1 MIYAVHNQNTMMNN
15 YSNNE
20 LKDQLINKD
29 NFAGLS
35 SQEAADLLGKFG
47 LNEIKEVK
55 SSPWINLLKKFWGPV
70 PWMLE
75 LTIFLQ
81 ILLGKTIQAAIIA
94 ALLILNAV
102 LGYIQEG
109 KAQNALALLKNQLT
123 VMARVSRDS
132 KWKLLQANQLVPGDL
147 VYLRMGDIIPADL
160 ILLDG
165 QISVDQSSLTGESL
179 PIEATVN
186 TNIYAGTVIKQGEGT
201 ARVVAT
207 GAQTKFGKTASL
219 MQFSKTNSHM
229 NELVFTIVRYL
240 VIADLLLA
248 VLVAVFAFVYRTP
261 WSEIL
266 PYILILLIAS
276 VPIALPA
283 VFTLALA
290 VGSTDLAKE
299 GVLVTRLPAI
309 EEAAAMNVLASDK
322 TGTLTENKLALKELI
337 PYPPYSKTDLL
348 RQAALVSSE
357 ATQDAIDIAIFE
369 AFHKEGLE
377 LNYRV
382 DKFIPFNPATK
393 RSEAQISLD
402 NGSKQ
407 FIFKGA
413 GTILT
418 DLNVVADVKEDL
430 NFLGSKGYRIIYVV
444 SGPAK
449 GKYKLVGLLGLQ
461 DPPRSDSKRLIQ
473 NLGDLGVRVI
483 MVTGDDKLT
492 AQAVA
497 AELGLSG
504 KSTSSDELKGIIQPD
519 TLESNI
525 YAGVFPEDKFRLVQ
539 ALQREGNVVGMT
551 GDGVNDAPALKQ
563 AEVGIAVS
571 NATDVAKSAASL
583 VLTTPGLSTVLK
595 AIMTSRKIFQRM
607 LTYILN
613 KIIKTFQIALF
624 LSLGYILTKQFII
637 TPLLVILLLFT
648 NDFVTMSISTDHV
661 HYSHKPDHWDIRT
674 IVIVALCLAVPI
686 LALSFGLYAASVHL
700 FGHSL
705 DQTQTMM
712 FVMLVFTGQSVVYTV
727 RERHHFWSSMPNKWM
742 LIGTTAD
749 IIVVVLLAVKGI
761 LMTPISFSA
770 VLFVF
775 GTVLIF
781 LPVLDFLK
789 LKVFHLGHL
798 D

>member
-1 MIYAVHNQNTMMNN
+1 MINTP
-15 YSNNE
+15 NNE
-20 LKDQLINKD
+20 LKDRLINKD
-29 NFAGLS
+29 SYLGLS
-35 SQEAADLLGKFG
+35 SQEATDLLEKFG
-47 LNEIKEVK
+47 LNEIKEEK
-55 SSPWINLLKKFWGPV
+55 NSSWLNLLKKFWGPV

-75 LTIFLQ
+75 VTISLQ
-81 ILLGKTIQAAIIA
+81 VLLGKTMQAAIIA

-109 KAQNALALLKNQLT
+109 KAQNALALLRNQLT
-123 VMARVSRDS
+123 VMARVLRDS
-132 KWKLLQANQLVPGDL
+132 NWKLLQANQLVPGDV

-160 ILLDG
+160 VLLDG
-165 QISVDQSSLTGESL
+165 QISVDQSTLTGESL
-179 PIEATVN
+179 PVEAIAN
-186 TNIYAGTVIKQGEGT
+186 TQIFAGTVIKQGEGT

-219 MQFSKTNSHM
+219 LQFSKTNSHM

-248 VLVAVFAFVYRTP
+248 VVVAIFAFVYHAP
-261 WSEIL
+261 WTEIL

-290 VGSTDLAKE
+290 IGSTELAKE

-322 TGTLTENKLALKELI
+322 TGTLTENKLSLKELV

-348 RQAALVSSE
+348 YQAALASSE
-357 ATQDAIDIAIFE
+357 ATQDAIDTALFE

-377 LNYRV
+377 LNSTV
-382 DKFIPFNPATK
+382 NKFIPFDPATK
-393 RSEAQISLD
+393 RSEAHISLD
-402 NGSKQ
+402 DGSERSV
-407 FIFKGA
+407 FKGA

-418 DLNVVADVKEDL
+418 DLNVVADVKNDL
-430 NFLGSKGYRIIYVV
+430 SMLASKGYRIIYVV
-444 SGPAK
+444 SGPGE
-449 GKYKLVGLLGLQ
+449 GKYELVGLIGFQ
-461 DPPRSDSKRLIQ
+461 DPPRSDSKQLIQ
-473 NLGDLGVRVI
+473 NLSDLGVRVI

-492 AQAVA
+492 AQSVA
-497 AELGLSG
+497 AELGIPG
-504 KSTSSDELKGIIQPD
+504 VSTSSDELKGTIQPH
-519 TLESNI
+519 TLESSI
-525 YAGVFPEDKFRLVQ
+525 FAGVFPEDKFRLVQ

-571 NATDVAKSAASL
+571 NASDVAKSAASL
-583 VLTTPGLSTVLK
+583 VLTTPGLSNVLK
-595 AIMTSRKIFQRM
+595 AIQTSRKIFQRM

-661 HYSHKPDHWDIRT
+661 QYSHKPDHWDIRT
-674 IVIVALCLAVPI
+674 IVIVALCLAIPI

-705 DQTQTMM
+705 EQTQTMM
-712 FVMLVFTGQSVVYTV
+712 FIMLVFTGQAVVYTV
-727 RERHHFWSSMPNKWM
+727 RERHHFWSSFPNKWM
-742 LIGTTAD
+742 LIGTFFD
-749 IIVVVLLAVKGI
+749 LIVVILLAIKGI
-761 LMTPISFSA
+761 LMTPIDFKA

-775 GTVLIF
+775 GAVLVF
-781 LPVLDFLK
+781 LPLLDFLK

-798 D
+798 V

>member
-1 MIYAVHNQNTMMNN
+1 MINTP
-15 YSNNE
+15 NNE
-20 LKDQLINKD
+20 LKDRLINKD
-29 NFAGLS
+29 SYLGLS
-35 SQEAADLLGKFG
+35 SQEATDLLEKFG
-47 LNEIKEVK
+47 LNEIKEEK
-55 SSPWINLLKKFWGPV
+55 NSSWLNLLKKFWGPV

-75 LTIFLQ
+75 VTIFLQ
-81 ILLGKTIQAAIIA
+81 VLLGKTMQAAIIA

-109 KAQNALALLKNQLT
+109 KAQNALALLRNQLT
-123 VMARVSRDS
+123 VMARVLRDS
-132 KWKLLQANQLVPGDL
+132 NWKLLQANQLVPGDV

-160 ILLDG
+160 VLLDG
-165 QISVDQSSLTGESL
+165 QISVDQSTLTGESL
-179 PIEATVN
+179 PVEAIAN
-186 TNIYAGTVIKQGEGT
+186 TQIFAGTVIKQGEGT

-219 MQFSKTNSHM
+219 LQFSKTNSHM

-248 VLVAVFAFVYRTP
+248 VVVAIFAFVYHAP
-261 WSEIL
+261 WTEIL

-290 VGSTDLAKE
+290 IGSTELAKE

-322 TGTLTENKLALKELI
+322 TGTLTENKLSLKELV

-348 RQAALVSSE
+348 YQAALASSE
-357 ATQDAIDIAIFE
+357 ATQDAIDTAIFE

-377 LNYRV
+377 LNSTV
-382 DKFIPFNPATK
+382 NKFIPFDPATK
-393 RSEAQISLD
+393 RSEAHISLD
-402 NGSKQ
+402 DGSERSV
-407 FIFKGA
+407 FKGA

-418 DLNVVADVKEDL
+418 DLNVVADVKNDL
-430 NFLGSKGYRIIYVV
+430 SMLASKGYRIIYVV
-444 SGPAK
+444 SGPGE
-449 GKYKLVGLLGLQ
+449 GKYELVGLIGFQ
-461 DPPRSDSKRLIQ
+461 DPPRSDSKQLIQ
-473 NLGDLGVRVI
+473 NLSDLGVRVI

-492 AQAVA
+492 AQSVA
-497 AELGLSG
+497 AELGIPG
-504 KSTSSDELKGIIQPD
+504 VSTSSDELKGTIQPH
-519 TLESNI
+519 TLESSI
-525 YAGVFPEDKFRLVQ
+525 FAGVFPEDKFRLVQ

-571 NATDVAKSAASL
+571 NASDVAKSAASL
-583 VLTTPGLSTVLK
+583 VLTTPGLSNVLK
-595 AIMTSRKIFQRM
+595 AIQTSRKIFQRM

-661 HYSHKPDHWDIRT
+661 QYSHKPDHWDIRT
-674 IVIVALCLAVPI
+674 IVIVALCLAIPI

-705 DQTQTMM
+705 EQTQTMM
-712 FVMLVFTGQSVVYTV
+712 FIMLVFTGQAVVYTV
-727 RERHHFWSSMPNKWM
+727 RERHHFWSSFPNKWM
-742 LIGTTAD
+742 LIGTFFD
-749 IIVVVLLAVKGI
+749 LIVVILLAIKGI
-761 LMTPISFSA
+761 LMTPIDFKA

-775 GTVLIF
+775 GAVLVF
-781 LPVLDFLK
+781 LPLLDFLK

-798 D
+798 V

>member
-1 MIYAVHNQNTMMNN
+1 MINTP
-15 YSNNE
+15 NNE
-20 LKDQLINKD
+20 LKDRLVNKGSYL
-29 NFAGLS
+29 GLS
-35 SQEAADLLGKFG
+35 SQEATDLLEKFG
-47 LNEIKEVK
+47 LNEIKEEK
-55 SSPWINLLKKFWGPV
+55 NSSWLNFLKKFWGPV

-75 LTIFLQ
+75 VTIFLQ
-81 ILLGKTIQAAIIA
+81 VLLGKTMQAAIIA

-102 LGYIQEG
+102 LGYVQEG
-109 KAQNALALLKNQLT
+109 KAQNALALLRNQLT
-123 VMARVSRDS
+123 VMARVLRDS
-132 KWKLLQANQLVPGDL
+132 NWKLLQANQLVPGDV

-160 ILLDG
+160 VLLDG
-165 QISVDQSSLTGESL
+165 QISVDQSTLTGESL
-179 PIEATVN
+179 PVEAIAN
-186 TNIYAGTVIKQGEGT
+186 TQIFAGTVIKQGEGT

-219 MQFSKTNSHM
+219 LQFSKTNSHM

-248 VLVAVFAFVYRTP
+248 VVVAIFAFVYHAP
-261 WSEIL
+261 WTEIL

-290 VGSTDLAKE
+290 IGSTELAKE

-322 TGTLTENKLALKELI
+322 TGTLTENKLSLQELV

-348 RQAALVSSE
+348 HQAALASSE
-357 ATQDAIDIAIFE
+357 ATQDAIDTAIFE
-369 AFHKEGLE
+369 AFHEEGLKP
-377 LNYRV
+377 NCTV
-382 DKFIPFNPATK
+382 NKFIPFDPATK

-402 NGSKQ
+402 DGSKRSV
-407 FIFKGA
+407 FKGA

-418 DLNVVADVKEDL
+418 DLNVVADVKKDL
-430 NFLGSKGYRIIYVV
+430 SMLASKGYRIIYVV
-444 SGPAK
+444 SGPGK
-449 GKYKLVGLLGLQ
+449 GKYELVGLLGFQ
-461 DPPRSDSKRLIQ
+461 DPPRLDSKQLIQ
-473 NLGDLGVRVI
+473 NLSDLGVRVI

-492 AQAVA
+492 AQSVA
-497 AELGLSG
+497 AELGIPG
-504 KSTSSDELKGIIQPD
+504 VSTSSDELKGTIQPH
-519 TLESNI
+519 TLESSI
-525 YAGVFPEDKFRLVQ
+525 FAGVFPEDKFRLVQ

-583 VLTTPGLSTVLK
+583 VLTTPGLSNVLK
-595 AIMTSRKIFQRM
+595 AIKTSRKIFQRM

-661 HYSHKPDHWDIRT
+661 QYSQKPDHWDIRT
-674 IVIVALCLAVPI
+674 IVIVALCLAIPI

-705 DQTQTMM
+705 EQTQTMM
-712 FVMLVFTGQSVVYTV
+712 FIVLVFTGQAVVYTV
-727 RERHHFWSSMPNKWM
+727 RERHHFWSSLPSKWM
-742 LIGTTAD
+742 LIGTFFD
-749 IIVVVLLAVKGI
+749 LFVVVLLAIKGI
-761 LMTPISFSA
+761 LMTPIDFKA
-770 VLFVF
+770 ILFVF
-775 GTVLIF
+775 GTVLVF
-781 LPVLDFLK
+781 LPILDFLK

-798 D
+798 V

>member
-1 MIYAVHNQNTMMNN
+1 MINTP
-15 YSNNE
+15 NNE
-20 LKDQLINKD
+20 LKDRLINKD
-29 NFAGLS
+29 SYLGLS
-35 SQEAADLLGKFG
+35 SQEATDLLEKFG
-47 LNEIKEVK
+47 LNEIKEEK
-55 SSPWINLLKKFWGPV
+55 NSSWLNLLKKFWGPV

-75 LTIFLQ
+75 VTIFLQ
-81 ILLGKTIQAAIIA
+81 VLLGKTMQAAIIA

-109 KAQNALALLKNQLT
+109 KAQNALALLRNQLT
-123 VMARVSRDS
+123 VMARVLRDS
-132 KWKLLQANQLVPGDL
+132 NWKLLQANQLVPGDV

-160 ILLDG
+160 VLLDG
-165 QISVDQSSLTGESL
+165 QISVDQSTLTGESL
-179 PIEATVN
+179 PVEAIAN
-186 TNIYAGTVIKQGEGT
+186 TQIFAGTVIKQGEGT

-219 MQFSKTNSHM
+219 LQFSKTNSHM

-248 VLVAVFAFVYRTP
+248 VVVAIFAFVYHAP
-261 WSEIL
+261 WTEIL

-290 VGSTDLAKE
+290 IGSTELAKE

-322 TGTLTENKLALKELI
+322 TGTLTENKLSLKELV

-348 RQAALVSSE
+348 YQAALASSE
-357 ATQDAIDIAIFE
+357 ATQDAIDTAIFE

-377 LNYRV
+377 LNSTV
-382 DKFIPFNPATK
+382 NKFIPFDPATK
-393 RSEAQISLD
+393 RSEAHISLND
-402 NGSKQ
+402 GSERSV
-407 FIFKGA
+407 FKGA

-418 DLNVVADVKEDL
+418 DLNVVADVKNDL
-430 NFLGSKGYRIIYVV
+430 SMLASKGYRIIYVV
-444 SGPAK
+444 SGPGE
-449 GKYKLVGLLGLQ
+449 GKYELVGLIGFQ
-461 DPPRSDSKRLIQ
+461 DPPRSDSKQLIQ
-473 NLGDLGVRVI
+473 NLSDLGVRVI

-492 AQAVA
+492 AQSVA
-497 AELGLSG
+497 AELGIPG
-504 KSTSSDELKGIIQPD
+504 VSTSSDELKGTIQPH
-519 TLESNI
+519 TLESSI
-525 YAGVFPEDKFRLVQ
+525 FAGVFPEDKFRLVQ

-571 NATDVAKSAASL
+571 NASDVAKSAASL
-583 VLTTPGLSTVLK
+583 VLTTPGLSNVLK
-595 AIMTSRKIFQRM
+595 AIQTSRKIFQRM

-661 HYSHKPDHWDIRT
+661 QYSHKPDHWDIRT
-674 IVIVALCLAVPI
+674 IVIVALCLAIPI

-705 DQTQTMM
+705 EQTQTMM
-712 FVMLVFTGQSVVYTV
+712 FIMLVFTGQAVVYTV
-727 RERHHFWSSMPNKWM
+727 RERHHFWSSFPNKWM
-742 LIGTTAD
+742 LIGTFFD
-749 IIVVVLLAVKGI
+749 LIVVILLAIKGI
-761 LMTPISFSA
+761 LMTPIDFKA

-775 GTVLIF
+775 GAVLVF
-781 LPVLDFLK
+781 LPLLDFLK

-798 D
+798 V

>member
-1 MIYAVHNQNTMMNN
+1 MINTP
-15 YSNNE
+15 NNE
-20 LKDQLINKD
+20 LKDRLINKD
-29 NFAGLS
+29 RYAGLS
-35 SQEAADLLGKFG
+35 SQEATDLLEKFG
-47 LNEIKEVK
+47 LNEIKEEK
-55 SSPWINLLKKFWGPV
+55 NSSWLNLLKKFWGPV

-75 LTIFLQ
+75 VTISLQ
-81 ILLGKTIQAAIIA
+81 VLLGKTMQAAIIA

-109 KAQNALALLKNQLT
+109 KAQNALALLRNQLT
-123 VMARVSRDS
+123 VMARVLRDS
-132 KWKLLQANQLVPGDL
+132 NWKLLQANQLVPGDV

-160 ILLDG
+160 VLLDG
-165 QISVDQSSLTGESL
+165 QISVDQSTLTGESL
-179 PIEATVN
+179 PVEAIAN
-186 TNIYAGTVIKQGEGT
+186 TQIFAGTVIKQGEGT

-219 MQFSKTNSHM
+219 LQFSKTNSHM

-248 VLVAVFAFVYRTP
+248 VVVAIFAFVYHAP
-261 WSEIL
+261 WTEIL

-290 VGSTDLAKE
+290 IGSTELAKE

-322 TGTLTENKLALKELI
+322 TGTLTENKLSLKELV

-348 RQAALVSSE
+348 YQAALASSE
-357 ATQDAIDIAIFE
+357 ATQDAIDTALFE

-377 LNYRV
+377 LNSTV
-382 DKFIPFNPATK
+382 NKFIPFDPATK
-393 RSEAQISLD
+393 RSEAHISLND
-402 NGSKQ
+402 GSERSV
-407 FIFKGA
+407 FKGA

-418 DLNVVADVKEDL
+418 DLNVVADVKNDL
-430 NFLGSKGYRIIYVV
+430 SMLASKGYRIIYVV
-444 SGPAK
+444 SGPGE
-449 GKYKLVGLLGLQ
+449 GKYELVGLIGFQ
-461 DPPRSDSKRLIQ
+461 DPPRSDSKQLIQ
-473 NLGDLGVRVI
+473 NLSDLGVRVI

-492 AQAVA
+492 AQSVA
-497 AELGLSG
+497 AELGIPG
-504 KSTSSDELKGIIQPD
+504 VSTSSDELKGTIQPH
-519 TLESNI
+519 TLESSI
-525 YAGVFPEDKFRLVQ
+525 FAGVFPEDKFRLVQ

-571 NATDVAKSAASL
+571 NASDVAKSAASL
-583 VLTTPGLSTVLK
+583 VLTTPGLSNVLK
-595 AIMTSRKIFQRM
+595 AIQTSRKIFQRM

-661 HYSHKPDHWDIRT
+661 QYSHKPDHWDIRT
-674 IVIVALCLAVPI
+674 IVIVALCLAIPI

-705 DQTQTMM
+705 EQTQTMM
-712 FVMLVFTGQSVVYTV
+712 FIMLVFTGQAVVYTV
-727 RERHHFWSSMPNKWM
+727 RERHHFWSSFPNKWM
-742 LIGTTAD
+742 LIGTFFD
-749 IIVVVLLAVKGI
+749 LIVVILLAIKGI
-761 LMTPISFSA
+761 LMTPIDFKA

-775 GTVLIF
+775 GAVLVF
-781 LPVLDFLK
+781 LPLLDFLK

-798 D
+798 V